1 MLILLAELYSSDGKY
16 AKSLNIVGVMISKFQ
31 NDPYLMFYEAK
42 YMFQLM
48 VVHEALLIVNS
59 IVQYNQF

>member
-1 MLILLAELYSSDGKY
+1 MLILLSELYSYDGKY
-16 AKSLNIVGVMISKFQ
+16 AKSLSIIGLMMKKFS

-48 VVHEALLIVNS
+48 VVHEALLITNS